1 MTSIFN
7 KLYGTAYVAANALRQ
22 RRVPYLPEE
31 QLRGL
36 RDRRVRW
43 IVRHAAETV
52 PYYRDLFRER
62 GIDPANIRTAE
73 DLEQLPLID
82 KDIVRQ
88 DPQRFMSAS
97 KWARGAVEV
106 HTGGRTGVPITVY
119 HDRHSMLAKVAFD
132 ERRREPMRTLLGQSA
147 GRRTLSIAYQGT
159 TTDVIGAFVRQSLFR
174 AGGGSGLRLC
184 GNEPIEAVIET
195 INQYRPDV
203 IASYGSYLELLFRM
217 AAARGLQVHAPK
229 VILYGGDA
237 ISEDDRRMIEE
248 RFGCAVL
255 SSYGAGEAMNI
266 GFICERRTAF
276 HLNVD
281 LVHVRLV
288 DPQGGPVPTGHSG
301 EVVISNL
308 VNRAT
313 VLLNYRLGDVA
324 ALLPEGCT
332 CGRALPLLRLVE
344 GRIDEAIQLPDGSSL
359 SPRLISRVV
368 KQHQEV
374 TRYQLVQQALD
385 AYELRLLTPDRSAFE
400 RCKEGIIADLRQL
413 LGESTRIEAAYAQ
426 ELEAQPEGHKF
437 KRVVSLLYRGAA
449 ENGAPADT
457 GGT

>member
-1 MTSIFN
+1 MTGVLN

-22 RRVPYLPEE
+22 RRVPYLPQE

-36 RDRRVRW
+36 RDRQVRW
-43 IVRHAAETV
+43 MVRYAAQTV

-62 GIDPANIRTAE
+62 GIDPNDIRTAE

-82 KDIVRQ
+82 KQTVRQ
-88 DPQRFMSAS
+88 DPQRFVSTS
-97 KWARGAVEV
+97 KWSKDAVKV
-106 HTGGRTGVPITVY
+106 HTGGRTGIPITVY

-132 ERRREPMRTLLGQSA
+132 ERRREPMRALLGRSA
-147 GRRTLSIAYQGT
+147 SRRTLSIAYHGT
-159 TTDVIGAFVRQSLFR
+159 TTDITGAFIRQNLFR
-174 AGGGSGLRLC
+174 AGGGGLRLY

-195 INQYRPDV
+195 INHYRPNV

-217 AAARGLQVHAPK
+217 AAARGLEVHAPK

-266 GFICERRTAF
+266 GFICEERTAF

-288 DPQGGPVPTGHSG
+288 DPHGGPVPMGHSG
-301 EVVISNL
+301 EVVVSNL
-308 VNRAT
+308 VDRAM

-324 ALLPEGCT
+324 ALLSESCP
-332 CGRALPLLRLVE
+332 CGRTLPLLRLLE
-344 GRIDEAIQLPDGSSL
+344 GRVDEAIQLPDGSSL
-359 SPRLISRVV
+359 SPRLISRVI
-368 KQHQEV
+368 KQHPDV

-385 AYELRLLTPDRSAFE
+385 AYELRLLTPDRAAFE
-400 RCKEGIIADLRQL
+400 RSKEGTIANLRQL
-413 LGESTRIEAAYAQ
+413 LGQSTRIEAIYAE
-426 ELEAQPEGHKF
+426 ELSTQPEGLKF
-437 KRVVSLLYRGAA
+437 KRVVSLLYRQPAGNGTPAA
-449 ENGAPADT
+449 R